1 MTKPKHQ
8 GSPKPYTGPPKP
20 IPTYRE
26 PISDRAERVI
36 FLLFAIFMAVFL
48 YLEG

>member
-1 MTKPKHQ
+1 MTAPKY
-8 GSPKPYTGPPKP
+8 KGPAKP
-20 IPTYRE
+20 IPTKTTKVE
-26 PISDRAERVI
+26 LISDRAERVI